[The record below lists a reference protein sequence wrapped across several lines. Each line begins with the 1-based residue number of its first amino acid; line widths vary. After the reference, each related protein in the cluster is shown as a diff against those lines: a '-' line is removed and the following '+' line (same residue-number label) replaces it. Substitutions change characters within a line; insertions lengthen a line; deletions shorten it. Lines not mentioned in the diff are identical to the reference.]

1 MGPISPNG
9 PKEFGRL
16 TEKDIMDES
25 ARFIDGNDDNNI
37 EQKLC
42 SPEDDIFK
50 SLQIVVCKIHI
61 YGHRHLLDHI
71 RNTTEKKRKIEFL
84 LKWKTLHFENLD
96 LVLRDLDSFFRI
108 LSGRRL

>member
-1 MGPISPNG
+1 MV
-9 PKEFGRL
+9 R
-16 TEKDIMDES
+16 
-25 ARFIDGNDDNNI
+25 DDSDV

-71 RNTTEKKRKIEFL
+71 RNTSDKKRKIEYL
-84 LKWKTLHFENLD
+84 LKWKTLHF
-96 LVLRDLDSFFRI
+96 
-108 LSGRRL
+108 